1 MIPPSTGLKV
11 RLVARLDVKGPNVVK
26 GVRLEGLRVVG
37 DPGELA
43 DRYVTDGVDELIYM
57 DVVASLY
64 GRNNLVDVVRRAAER
79 TYVPLTVG
87 GGVRSVSDAE
97 ILLRAGADK
106 VAVNT
111 AAHARPE
118 LLTEIAETFGS
129 QCCVLSVEA
138 QREGAS
144 WMALT
149 DNGREKTGREVVM
162 WVREAV
168 DRGAGEV
175 LLTSVD
181 REGTRRGFDDEL
193 VFRVAG
199 AVGVPIVASG
209 GFGESAHAVS
219 VVRSGASA
227 VAIAD
232 AFHHGRT
239 SVAELRHRL
248 LEAGL
253 AMRS

>member
-1 MIPPSTGLKV
+1 VSEPKTGLKI

-43 DRYVTDGVDELIYM
+43 DRYVSDGIDELIYM
-57 DVVASLY
+57 DIVASLY
-64 GRNNLVDVVRRAAER
+64 GRNSLVDVVRRAAER
-79 TYVPLTVG
+79 IFVPLTIG
-87 GGVRSVSDAE
+87 GGVRSVADAE

-111 AAHARPE
+111 AAHARPA

-138 QREGAS
+138 QREGSGWTAF
-144 WMALT
+144 T
-149 DNGREKTGREVVM
+149 DNGRERTGRDVLE
-162 WVREAV
+162 WIREAV

-181 REGTRRGFDDEL
+181 REGTRRGFDCEL
-193 VFRVAG
+193 VSEVAD
-199 AVGVPIVASG
+199 AVRVPIVASG
-209 GFGESAHAVS
+209 GFGQTDHAVS

-232 AFHHGRT
+232 ALHHGRT
-239 SVAELRHRL
+239 TVAELRYL
-248 LEAGL
+248 LLVAGL
-253 AMRS
+253 ALRS